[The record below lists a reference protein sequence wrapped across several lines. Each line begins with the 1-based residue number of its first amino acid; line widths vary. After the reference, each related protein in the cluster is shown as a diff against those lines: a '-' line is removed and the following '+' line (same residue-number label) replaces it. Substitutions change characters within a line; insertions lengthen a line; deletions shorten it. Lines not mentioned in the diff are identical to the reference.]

1 MTKEQFDN
9 YKFGVKTEVQFRGEW
24 TKIKEVDFSSGF
36 LGLENGYYVKYNDEV
51 GDIRESNN

>member
-9 YKFGVKTEVQFRGEW
+9 YKFGVKTEVEFRGDW

-51 GDIRESNN
+51 GDVRESN